1 MAQENS
7 CLVISARTK
16 EEVISNFMMLLNSGA
31 LNLKCQKGGTTPTC
45 HSDFKSIHQESGGT
59 IYRGQH
65 PYGPS
70 SILKD
75 SKL

>member
-1 MAQENS
+1 MQQENS
-7 CLVISARTK
+7 YLVISAQTK
-16 EEVISNFMMLLNSGA
+16 EEVISNFMMLLDSGA
-31 LNLKCQKGGTTPTC
+31 LNLKFQGKTTHTIY
-45 HSDFKSIHQESGGT
+45 SGFKSIHQESGGA

>member
-1 MAQENS
+1 MPQENS
-7 CLVISARTK
+7 CLVISAQTK
-16 EEVISNFMMLLNSGA
+16 EEVISNFMTLLNSGE
-31 LNLKCQKGGTTPTC
+31 LNLSFQSQQRNT
-45 HSDFKSIHQESGGT
+45 DFKSIHQESTGA

-75 SKL
+75 RKL

>member
-1 MAQENS
+1 MQQENS
-7 CLVISARTK
+7 YLVISAQTK
-16 EEVISNFMMLLNSGA
+16 EEVISNFMMLLESGA
-31 LNLKCQKGGTTPTC
+31 LNLKCQNHSTHMK
-45 HSDFKSIHQESGGT
+45 HSDFKSIHQESGGA